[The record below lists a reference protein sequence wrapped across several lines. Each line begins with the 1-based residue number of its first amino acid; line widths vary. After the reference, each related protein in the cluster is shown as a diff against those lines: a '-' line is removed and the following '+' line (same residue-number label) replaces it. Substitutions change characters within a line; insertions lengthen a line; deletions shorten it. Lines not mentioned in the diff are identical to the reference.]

1 MNSSILTTLQRAQ
14 QRTQV
19 WATRRSLS
27 LLAGLAGILG
37 TAGVSLLTAVVVM
50 ACGGGDGGTSVASVG
65 SGGTGSFTALNVGT
79 ITGFGSVYVNGVRF
93 DDSSPDLKVSDEDG
107 ARKKEELRLGMVVK
121 VQGSISTSGSAT
133 ATSFMFDSELQGPVR
148 SINTATT
155 AINIIG
161 QTVVM
166 DANTVFDTALTQG
179 FNSLKV
185 GDELEV
191 HGFLNAFSNTLQ
203 ATLVELKTKP
213 NRYKISGTVKNLQNA
228 PTNTFQIG
236 SETISFSGLSATD
249 VAVGLANDLL
259 IKVRL
264 SPSAP
269 KAGVAWQAARVRG
282 SDDLSSNGDS
292 DKTELEG
299 LISAITSSTQFRVG
313 TVPVNAS
320 AATFTNGTTGLVV
333 GARVEVKGA
342 LKAGILVASTV
353 EIQQAGS
360 SNSGKDIQ
368 LKGDISSLDP
378 IAKTFVLKGV
388 TVNYATVPRP
398 SYDNFNEQYLES
410 HPTASL
416 DVRGKTAPNS
426 STVNA
431 TRIKF
436 N

>member
-1 MNSSILTTLQRAQ
+1 MTPSIFATLLRAQ

-93 DDSSPDLKVSDEDG
+93 EDNGAKVSDEDG
-107 ARKKEELRLGMVVK
+107 DGNRKREDLRLGMVVK

-133 ATSFMFDSELQGPVR
+133 ATSF
-148 SINTATT
+148 INTATT

-203 ATLVELKTKP
+203 ATLVELKPKP

-236 SETISFSGLSATD
+236 SETISFSGLTAAD
-249 VAVGLANDLL
+249 VPGLAPGVL
-259 IKVRL
+259 IKVQL
-264 SPSAP
+264 KPKAPSAG
-269 KAGVAWQAARVRG
+269 GVWQAARVRG
-282 SDDLSSNGDS
+282 SDDLSSNNDS
-292 DKTELEG
+292 DKTEVEG
-299 LISAITSSTQFRVG
+299 LVSATTSPTQFSVG
-313 TVPVNAS
+313 SVRVNAVT
-320 AATFTNGTTGLVV
+320 ATFTNGTTGIVV

-342 LKAGILVASTV
+342 LKSGVLVASTV
-353 EIQQAGS
+353 EIKQPGD
-360 SNSGKDIQ
+360 SNSGKEIQ
-368 LKGDISSLDP
+368 LKGLISNLNST
-378 IAKTFVLKGV
+378 TFELRGV
-388 TVNYATVPRP
+388 TVNHSGVTQ
-398 SYDNFNEQYLES
+398 YDNCRANPCVLFEG
-410 HPTASL
+410 ASL
-416 DVRGKTAPNS
+416 DVRGQTAPNS
-426 STVNA
+426 PIVNA

-436 N
+436 D